1 MPRAA
6 RKKSSTDIYHVM
18 LRGINRQEIFQD
30 EEDYSRFLRT
40 LSDCKQVSG
49 FKLYAWCLMPNHIHL
64 LLRVQNEPLDLIIKR
79 IGSRYVWWYNMKYER
94 IGHLFQDR
102 YKSEPVED
110 DAYFLTVLRYI
121 LQNPMKA
128 GLESAP
134 GSWPWSSFPHYCGEE
149 DYITDTAFADGFF
162 PDRKALIAYLCQRSE
177 DRGMDERQR
186 MSRISDDKAAAIAE
200 AITDCQE
207 ADAFQR
213 LDRPTQREYVIRL
226 RQAHLSIAQI
236 ARLTGIPSTTIFR
249 ITKVE

>member
-30 EEDYSRFLRT
+30 EEDYRRFLRT

-64 LLRVQNEPLDLIIKR
+64 LIHVQNEPLDTIIKR

-94 IGHLFQDR
+94 VGHLFQDR

-110 DAYFLTVLRYI
+110 DTYFLTVLRYI
-121 LQNPMKA
+121 IQNPMKA
-128 GLESAP
+128 GLETSP
-134 GSWPWSSFPHYCGEE
+134 GNWPWSSYPHYCGEE

-162 PDRKALIAYLCQRSE
+162 PAREALINYLCQQNEDQGME
-177 DRGMDERQR
+177 DRIRPPHLSDE
-186 MSRISDDKAAAIAE
+186 KAASVAAR
-200 AITDCQE
+200 ITGYRVPEDYQK
-207 ADAFQR
+207 
-213 LDRPTQREYVIRL
+213 LGKPTQQELVLRL

-236 ARLTGIPSTTIFR
+236 ARLTGIPATTVFR